1 MNAMGI
7 RYSEFAKYLGKRFST
22 TLIAPYSGGEFPHDG
37 FEYVPYRRKDCIRLI
52 LRSDIIIATNPRPLT
67 LLAAV
72 LGGKKI
78 ILDLYDPTI
87 IEHLE
92 RTDSLPAKKKM
103 LLHSIYVDWI
113 RMQIKYADRYL
124 CAHERQRD
132 LCLGMLAISGKLNPH
147 IYAQDKNADKIIAMV
162 PTGVPDDPPV
172 KSGDAIKKE
181 FKDIRENDHVLLW
194 VGAPNHWFDQELLI
208 NAMADI
214 GKLRNDIKLVF
225 ICGSPQNNDIL
236 KKDIELCRIL
246 GVLKKT
252 VFFVDSWLDR
262 NELSNYY
269 LESDIGVSLHH
280 CHLETR
286 FSMRNRIFGYLW
298 GGLPVIVTEGDYA
311 AELVRENGW
320 GIVVKENNKTELV
333 AAILKLVDDK
343 LCRDKC
349 KSAINEQLASYRWGA
364 VLSKLEEV
372 VMSLFAEKNRNRL
385 ADFTGLLARLAP
397 FVSKYLYF
405 RLRYGSVRDA
415 IRQNGLTLVEQ
426 DDEC

>member
-1 MNAMGI
+1 MGI
-7 RYSEFAKYLGKRFST
+7 RYFEFARFLAKRFAT
-22 TLIAPYSGGEFPHDG
+22 TLIAPGSGGNVERDG
-37 FEYVPYRRKDCIRLI
+37 FEYVPYRWIDC
-52 LRSDIIIATNPRPLT
+52 LRQVFCSDVIISTNPRPLL

-72 LGGKKI
+72 LGGKRI

-92 RTDSLPAKKKM
+92 RIDSLPAKKKM
-103 LLHSIYVDWI
+103 LLHSIYVDWVK
-113 RMQIKYADRYL
+113 MQIKYADRYL
-124 CAHERQRD
+124 CAHQRQKD
-132 LCLGMLAISGKLNPH
+132 LWLGMLALSGKLNPQ
-147 IYAQDKNADKIIAMV
+147 IYSQDKKAAKIIALV
-162 PTGVPDDPPV
+162 PTGVPDEPPV
-172 KSGDAIKKE
+172 KSQNT
-181 FKDIRENDHVLLW
+181 IREQFKGIRKNDRILLW

-214 GKLRNDIKLVF
+214 GNLRDDIKLIFV
-225 ICGSPQNNDIL
+225 CGSPQNSDVL
-236 KKDIELCRIL
+236 KKDIELCRTL
-246 GVLKKT
+246 GVRDKT
-252 VFFVDSWLDR
+252 VFFANSWLDK

-280 CHLETR
+280 CRLETC

-320 GIVVKENNKTELV
+320 GIIVKENNKTELI

-343 LCRDKC
+343 LCFDKC
-349 KSAINEQLASYRWGA
+349 RTAINEKLASYKWSSI
-364 VLSKLEEV
+364 LSKLEEV
-372 VMSLFAEKNRNRL
+372 IVTPLAEKKRNRL
-385 ADFTGLLARLAP
+385 TDFTGLLARLTP

-415 IRQNGLTLVEQ
+415 IRQNGLTLAEQ
-426 DDEC
+426 DEC